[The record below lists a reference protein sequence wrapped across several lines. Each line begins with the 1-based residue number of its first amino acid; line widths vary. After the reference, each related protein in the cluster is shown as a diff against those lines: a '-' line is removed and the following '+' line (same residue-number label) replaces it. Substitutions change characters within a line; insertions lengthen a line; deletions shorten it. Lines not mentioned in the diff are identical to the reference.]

1 MGFYFSFS
9 AGLLFLSLAKMQAII
24 SLCEKGFSFPPFE
37 KGGQG
42 GFKLPATRNQRA
54 QISGFRYDCQSYNTH
69 LITFRNFKR
78 LSPMTTT
85 LAARVQ
91 AVKPSA
97 TLAITARAKALR
109 AAGKDVIGLGAGEPD
124 FDTPEHIK
132 DAAIAAINAGF
143 TKYTAVD
150 GTPELKQAVIDKF
163 KRENGFDYAAE
174 QILVS
179 CGGKQSFFNLAQA
192 LLNPSDEVI
201 IPAPYW
207 VSYPDMVLLASA
219 IPVLIHAGADQ
230 AFKITP
236 DQLEAAITAKTRLIV
251 INSPSNPTG
260 MAYTRNE
267 LAALGAVLRE
277 HPNVIIATDD
287 MYEHIRW
294 STEPFVNILHVCPDL
309 TPRTLVLNGV
319 SKAYSMTGWRIGYAA
334 GPTDII
340 KAMTKIQ
347 SQSTSNP
354 TSISQVAALAALQG
368 PQDCIGVMLAAFKAR
383 HDVVVERLNQIPGIN
398 CLPTDGTFYVFPSVH
413 GMIEQL
419 PGINNDVELAEH
431 LIENAGVALVPG
443 TEFGLSGH
451 IRISIATSQS
461 NLDQALERI
470 ARMVG

>member
-1 MGFYFSFS
+1 
-9 AGLLFLSLAKMQAII
+9 
-24 SLCEKGFSFPPFE
+24 
-37 KGGQG
+37 
-42 GFKLPATRNQRA
+42 
-54 QISGFRYDCQSYNTH
+54 
-69 LITFRNFKR
+69 
-78 LSPMTTT
+78 
-85 LAARVQ
+85 
-91 AVKPSA
+91 
-97 TLAITARAKALR
+97 
-109 AAGKDVIGLGAGEPD
+109 
-124 FDTPEHIK
+124 
-132 DAAIAAINAGF
+132 
-143 TKYTAVD
+143 
-150 GTPELKQAVIDKF
+150 
-163 KRENGFDYAAE
+163 
-174 QILVS
+174 
-179 CGGKQSFFNLAQA
+179 
-192 LLNPSDEVI
+192 
-201 IPAPYW
+201 
-207 VSYPDMVLLASA
+207 
-219 IPVLIHAGADQ
+219 
-230 AFKITP
+230 
-236 DQLEAAITAKTRLIV
+236 
-251 INSPSNPTG
+251 
-260 MAYTRNE
+260 
-267 LAALGAVLRE
+267 
-277 HPNVIIATDD
+277 
-287 MYEHIRW
+287 
-294 STEPFVNILHVCPDL
+294 VCPDL